1 MGQRGWLFS
10 IDSRGRIA
18 WTPKGSDL
26 SSPVAIA
33 ITVTDSQGATAIQTF
48 NLSAIADTTN
58 PLVTVQ
64 ATRTSLNVGESVTYQ
79 VRGTDNVGV
88 TGLILEINGQ
98 AVALDSQGRA
108 TVQHDVAQ
116 ALNVQGYAVDG
127 AGNRG
132 A

>member
-58 PLVTVQ
+58 P
-64 ATRTSLNVGESVTYQ
+64 GENTQKCGSQ
-79 VRGTDNVGV
+79 LFR
-88 TGLILEINGQ
+88 Q
-98 AVALDSQGRA
+98 FPLD
-108 TVQHDVAQ
+108 
-116 ALNVQGYAVDG
+116 
-127 AGNRG
+127 
-132 A
+132 